1 MTVKEI
7 SNIIF
12 KGNEKRLVILNN
24 PFFLVS
30 YINVYNDIEILYLK
44 NYKQYKFQDG
54 DVVFADI
61 PFYNEKRLNKIDF
74 DFDDFFKWARTQK
87 YLVYFVNGKLPV
99 PSFPTAWAKGR
110 MPNGEYEETLYANRA
125 I

>member
-1 MTVKEI
+1 MTVEEI

-12 KGNEKRLVILNN
+12 KGKEKRLVVLNDMN
-24 PFFLVS
+24 FIYAP
-30 YINVYNDIEILYLK
+30 IHITEILCVQD
-44 NYKQYKFQDG
+44 YKQYEHRDG

-61 PFYNEKRLNKIDF
+61 PFYDENRLDEIDF
-74 DFDDFFKWARTQK
+74 DFDDFFKWVRAQK

-110 MPNGEYEETLYANRA
+110 LPNGEYEETLYANRA